1 MPGVVFAETLR
12 RGWRTMLVWGIGIGL
27 IAMMQILILPDVDA
41 LKQFAQIFETLPSF
55 MLSALGGGDAAYLG
69 TPEGYLAARFFS
81 IALLIFGI
89 YALNSGLNVT
99 SSEEERGILD
109 IVLSLPVPR
118 WRLVVERLAAH
129 AVLLAGALGITLG
142 LMLASLQMTPVITI
156 ETGRILTSTL
166 NIVPGTLLV
175 LAFSTLVGAI
185 FRSRA
190 LAVGVA
196 VSFLI
201 SSFFVDF
208 IGAAAN
214 SPLTDALQT
223 LSFYAYYDS
232 TEVMKNGLSGGNIIL
247 LLSATAICVMGSLWF
262 FQRRDIGL

>member
-1 MPGVVFAETLR
+1 MRGAVFVEALR

-69 TPEGYLAARFFS
+69 TPEGYVAARFFS

-89 YALNSGLNVT
+89 YALNSGLSVT

-109 IVLSLPVPR
+109 IVLSLPIPR
-118 WRLVVERLAAH
+118 WRLIMERLAAH
-129 AVLLAGALGITLG
+129 ALLLVGALAITLG
-142 LMLASLQMTPVITI
+142 LMLVSLQMTPVITI
-156 ETGRILTSTL
+156 ESGRILASTL

-175 LAFSTLVGAI
+175 LAFSTLVGAV

-201 SSFFVDF
+201 ASFFVDF

-232 TEVMKNGLSGGNIIL
+232 TEVMKNGLNTGNIAL
-247 LLSATAICVMGSLWF
+247 LLSATAICVIGSLWR
-262 FQRRDIGL
+262 FQHRDVGL